1 MGFSSPSG
9 RNPLGDRHQGATRQG
24 RPLQIRFPRA
34 PAEPVRGLLP
44 LLVRS
49 CNLHQQLRSRCTAP
63 AASAAGRS
71 PGAPTPFHGD
81 GSGRTYE
88 GSMVVSPL
96 KRNDSYNLMRPP
108 CLVRSTEGFA
118 AAKLDVP
125 PSRAHGGRGE
135 HDETALR
142 ESRLN
147 PSRHASACLKVS
159 GQDCVPVSAL
169 TPQQPEM
176 PPTRLGRSVRGPS
189 GEPRTFSLAGK
200 HYVPPRSHASV
211 DCRDQPKSGRLG
223 QGKVLVRSIS
233 TIPTMQGS
241 TIASGLDNVF
251 TSSLPRSDHV
261 ASSWSSAHK
270 INNPSA
276 PSTRKSYRNTAN
288 WRHAQCRSTSSN
300 IHRPMVRTNQQWES
314 TS

>member
-1 MGFSSPSG
+1 MK
-9 RNPLGDRHQGATRQG
+9 
-24 RPLQIRFPRA
+24 
-34 PAEPVRGLLP
+34 
-44 LLVRS
+44 
-49 CNLHQQLRSRCTAP
+49 QLRSRCIAP

-71 PGAPTPFHGD
+71 SGVPTPFHG
-81 GSGRTYE
+81 SGITHE
-88 GSMVVSPL
+88 GSMAVIPL
-96 KRNDSYNLMRPP
+96 KRNGSYNLLRTPHS
-108 CLVRSTEGFA
+108 VRSIEGFA
-118 AAKLDVP
+118 AAKLDVQ
-125 PSRAHGGRGE
+125 PSRAHGGRDE
-135 HDETALR
+135 HKATVLL
-142 ESRLN
+142 ESRLD
-147 PSRHASACLKVS
+147 PSRHASASHKVS
-159 GQDCVPVSAL
+159 GQDCVAVSTL

-176 PPTRLGRSVRGPS
+176 PPTRPGRGVSNPS
-189 GEPRTFSLAGK
+189 GAPRTFSLAGK